1 MDAAARPTAK
11 TKAEMAASKGSRITI
26 ADVKI
31 LRNSLTIRI
40 KTLFH

>member
-31 LRNSLTIRI
+31 SKISFSIII